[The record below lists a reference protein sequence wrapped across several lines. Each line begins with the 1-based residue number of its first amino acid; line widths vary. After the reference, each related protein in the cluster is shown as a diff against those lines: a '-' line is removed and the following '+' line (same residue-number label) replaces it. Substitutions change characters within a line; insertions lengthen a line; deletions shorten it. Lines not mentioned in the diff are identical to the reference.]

1 MKMMDEI
8 ERKKMINSVLECG
21 GIGLRRQV
29 LRVHKNGAKFPISKN
44 YIDDEV
50 LNPNNT
56 YTIILIPEIKIATEL
71 SLLLSFFARRKGPSL
86 FYSYPEKALTENE
99 KINII
104 QNLDQAYKDEFFINQ
119 SSTIPVS
126 LNYYFEIPSEWAR
139 GNKEML
145 IISIIPNEQITPILQ
160 EFLQPLCIDFAI
172 QLKSDEN
179 TFKGM
184 YHNQMERFSE
194 SEQLEIKIYSN
205 ALKERIKKFYIQIIQ
220 TLQS

>member
-8 ERKKMINSVLECG
+8 ERKKMINSVLGYG

-29 LRVHKNGAKFPISKN
+29 LRIHKNGAKFPISKN

-56 YTIILIPEIKIATEL
+56 YTIILIPEIKIATEI
-71 SLLLSFFARRKGPSL
+71 SLLLSFFARKKGPSL
-86 FYSYPEKALTENE
+86 FYSYPEKALSENE

-104 QNLDQAYKDEFFINQ
+104 QNFDQAYKNEFFIHQ

-145 IISIIPNEQITPILQ
+145 LISIITNEQITPILQ
-160 EFLQPLCIDFAI
+160 EFLQSLCIDFVT
-172 QLKSDEN
+172 QLKSDDN
-179 TFKGM
+179 SFKGI
-184 YHNQMERFSE
+184 YYNQIEKFSE
-194 SEQLEIKIYSN
+194 KEQLEIKIYNN

>member
-1 MKMMDEI
+1 MMDEI
-8 ERKKMINSVLECG
+8 ERKKMITSVLEYG

-56 YTIILIPEIKIATEL
+56 YTIILIPEIKIATEI
-71 SLLLSFFARRKGPSL
+71 SLLLSFFSRRNRPSF

-99 KINII
+99 KMNII
-104 QNLDQAYKDEFFINQ
+104 QNLNQTYEDEFLINQ
-119 SSTIPVS
+119 SSSIPAS
-126 LNYYFEIPSEWAR
+126 FNYFFEIPSVWAR
-139 GNKEML
+139 GNKEIL
-145 IISIIPNEQITPILQ
+145 ILSIITNEQITPILQ
-160 EFLQPLCIDFAI
+160 ELLQPLCIDFAI

-179 TFKGM
+179 TFKGI

-194 SEQLEIKIYSN
+194 REQLEIKVYSN
-205 ALKERIKKFYIQIIQ
+205 ALKERIKKFYIQISQ
-220 TLQS
+220 TL